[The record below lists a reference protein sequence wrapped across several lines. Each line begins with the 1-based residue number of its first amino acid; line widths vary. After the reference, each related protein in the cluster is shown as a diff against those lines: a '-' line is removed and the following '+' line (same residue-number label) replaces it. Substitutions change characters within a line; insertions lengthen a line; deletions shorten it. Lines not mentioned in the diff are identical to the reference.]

1 LKGRKRSKEG
11 GEKMTNQK
19 LTAKKGLLIVVL
31 TMASVVPACVL
42 YFAIIL
48 LTYPFMGFYS
58 AILSISIFV
67 VPLLLAIAYTLKKRR
82 TEK

>member
-1 LKGRKRSKEG
+1 MAD
-11 GEKMTNQK
+11 EKP
-19 LTAKKGLLIVVL
+19 TAKKGLLIVVL
-31 TMASVVPACVL
+31 TMAAVVPACAL

-48 LTYPFMGFYS
+48 VTYPFIGFYS
-58 AILSISIFV
+58 PILSISIFV